1 MNSVSVKLNS
11 KEFMERKFP
20 VEFLGVDEFTLS
32 GMLEEFEYILRNFHG
47 LVGPKGRI
55 GSA

>member
-55 GSA
+55 GSS